1 MKKIFL
7 LLFIPYILY
16 GQSEHSGELRI
27 ELINYGTYWD
37 VLIKLSAIGVR
48 WDNNYELT
56 SEYEIAYVSLTSGH
70 NSPQTIANFDHILDP
85 NAGDNPIFAV
95 GLYKISAIE
104 NGNEKFFFMDWRTSH
119 WRYSLDTYFKYD
131 VGNNNFRD
139 WNNTQTINYSYQTL
153 WDLTSNNLITS
164 GLEAYWDNCLVVTND
179 ADNHPRFVF
188 GPYPATLQG
197 TITGY
202 KIYRSAAH
210 IPGQQPSNFTLLVT
224 LDSDEFV
231 YTDNSVTIGNDY
243 NARSY
248 YVTCVYEDPWES
260 TGETNPTNTV
270 EVVLA
275 PPQKISSPEQN
286 PKQDN
291 TFQLKQ
297 NFPNPFNPSTIISW
311 HSPEDNFVTL
321 KVFDVLG
328 REIST
333 IVNDYKQAGSQSI
346 ELNASE
352 LPSGVYIYR
361 IQIGNFT
368 ESRKFSVQK

>member
-1 MKKIFL
+1 MKKIFAL
-7 LLFIPYILY
+7 LLIPYILY
-16 GQSEHSGELRI
+16 GQPEHTGELRI
-27 ELINYGTYWD
+27 ELTNYGTYWD
-37 VLIKLSAIGVR
+37 VLIKLSAIGAR

-56 SEYEIAYVSLTSGH
+56 TEYELAYVYLTSGH
-70 NSPQTIANFDHILDP
+70 NSPQTIADFDHILDP

-104 NGNEKFFFMDWRTSH
+104 NGNEKFFYMDWRTSH

-164 GLEAYWDNCLVVTND
+164 GLEDYWDNCLVVTND

-248 YVTCVYEDPWES
+248 YVTCVYEDLWEIV
-260 TGETNPTNTV
+260 GETDPTNTV
-270 EVVLA
+270 EVRLEI
-275 PPQKISSPEQN
+275 PQKISIPESNHNNKIDYQLEQN
-286 PKQDN
+286 Y
-291 TFQLKQ
+291 
-297 NFPNPFNPSTIISW
+297 PNPFNPITKISY
-311 HSPEDNFVTL
+311 SLPVSDQVTL
-321 KVFDVLG
+321 KIFDTLG
-328 REIST
+328 KEVAILLNEHKEAGIYT
-333 IVNDYKQAGSQSI
+333 IEFD
-346 ELNASE
+346 ASN
-352 LPSGVYIYR
+352 LASGIYFYR
-361 IQIGNFT
+361 IQIGSYT
-368 ESRKFSVQK
+368 SIRKLALLK

>member
-1 MKKIFL
+1 M
-7 LLFIPYILY
+7 FIPYILY

-70 NSPQTIANFDHILDP
+70 NSPQTIANFDHILNP

>member
-70 NSPQTIANFDHILDP
+70 NSPQTIANFDHILNP